1 MHKKLKKVLM
11 HFTDRY
17 LKNIKNNVNRWNR
30 TKIQKAP
37 VRCAVRDSN
46 ETNCATCMQTLLM

>member
-1 MHKKLKKVLM
+1 MHL
-11 HFTDRY
+11 TDRY

-30 TKIQKAP
+30 TNIQKAP